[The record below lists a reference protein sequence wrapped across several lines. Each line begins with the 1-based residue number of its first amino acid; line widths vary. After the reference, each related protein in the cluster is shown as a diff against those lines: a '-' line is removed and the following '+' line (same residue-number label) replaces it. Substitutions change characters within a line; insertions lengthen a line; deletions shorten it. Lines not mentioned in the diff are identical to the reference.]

1 MRALRP
7 PYFHKGRR
15 RRRSQGRQ
23 LSIKI
28 NFPAPPHNGHHA
40 NGQLVDIERAAG
52 VPESK
57 REAEWERGGVRQSGS
72 LPQVRPLSSP
82 NAFQRGAL
90 QNHESG
96 GWTNDNTRRWRR
108 EQAEGLLEET
118 MARPYRAFSEVGL
131 QETAQCGG

>member
-1 MRALRP
+1 MGITRM
-7 PYFHKGRR
+7 GN
-15 RRRSQGRQ
+15 SWT
-23 LSIKI
+23 LSEQR
-28 NFPAPPHNGHHA
+28 GS
-40 NGQLVDIERAAG
+40 
-52 VPESK
+52 PESK
-57 REAEWERGGVRQSGS
+57 RDRERERGGVRQSGS

-90 QNHESG
+90 QIHASG

-118 MARPYRAFSEVGL
+118 TARPYRAFSEVGL

>member
-1 MRALRP
+1 M
-7 PYFHKGRR
+7 
-15 RRRSQGRQ
+15 
-23 LSIKI
+23 
-28 NFPAPPHNGHHA
+28 
-40 NGQLVDIERAAG
+40 DIERAAG

-90 QNHESG
+90 QNHASG
-96 GWTNDNTRRWRR
+96 GWTNDNTRRWRQ
-108 EQAEGLLEET
+108 EQAEGFLEEGSV
-118 MARPYRAFSEVGL
+118 RPRTAFEETGL